1 MFSGKRIIFLFIL
14 SLFIILGA
22 CANIYNDQV
31 GYKASQIHDQIPVPK
46 NAEITSGEANNQKIK
61 ESVFYKL
68 NGIGGQQ
75 GLYPPMSYIEK
86 IEEWGWKQLKEERL
100 GGKFTFIK
108 EETKI
113 WVIIDEDSFSIHILD
128 EAE

>member
-1 MFSGKRIIFLFIL
+1 MVSSKMAIFLLILPFLIIFD
-14 SLFIILGA
+14 A
-22 CANIYNDQV
+22 CANIYNGQV
-31 GYKASQIHDQIPVPK
+31 GYKASQIHDQMPVPK

-86 IEEWGWKQLKEERL
+86 IEESGWKQLKEERM
-100 GGKFTFIK
+100 GGNFTFIK

-113 WVIIDEDSFSIHILD
+113 WVIIYENSFSIHILD
-128 EAE
+128 ETE